1 MEPSLLAMT
10 DLACTRGGRRLFGGF
25 DLALGAGDCTEVRG
39 ANGSGK
45 STLLR
50 IAAGLFADY
59 SGEVEAAPRH
69 YLGHRNGVSALL
81 SPLENLRPYDRFG
94 SGSVRE
100 ALTRVGLQD
109 DLDAPSGQL
118 SQGQQ
123 RRVGLARLLL
133 GDKPLWLL
141 DEPLTALDGDGRRL
155 VRELVEAHCHRGG
168 AVLCATH
175 QTLGRS
181 ASAVHL
187 GS

>member
-1 MEPSLLAMT
+1 MPPLLTMT
-10 DLACTRGGRRLFGGF
+10 DLACTRGGRRLLDGF
-25 DLALGAGDCTEVRG
+25 DLTLGAGGCTEVRG

-59 SGEVEAAPRH
+59 SGAVEAAPRH

-81 SPLENLRPYDRFG
+81 SPLENLKLYERPG
-94 SGSVRE
+94 GHSVRE

-109 DLDAPSGQL
+109 ALNAPSGQL

-141 DEPLTALDGDGRRL
+141 DEPLTALDADGRRL

-175 QTLGRS
+175 QPLGCS
-181 ASAVHL
+181 ASEVHL
-187 GS
+187 RV

>member
-1 MEPSLLAMT
+1 MT
-10 DLACTRGGRRLFGGF
+10 ELACARGGRLLLEGF
-25 DLALGAGDCTEVRG
+25 NLSLGAGGCTEIHG
-39 ANGSGK
+39 ANGCGK

-59 SGEVEAAPRH
+59 SGAVEAAPRH

-81 SPLENLRPYDRFG
+81 SPLENLRLYERLGEG
-94 SGSVRE
+94 SARA
-100 ALTRVGLQD
+100 ALVRVGLKDQ
-109 DLDAPSGQL
+109 LGVPSSRL

-141 DEPLTALDGDGRRL
+141 DEPLTALDADGRRL
-155 VRELVEAHCHRGG
+155 VRELVAAHCDAGG

-175 QTLGRS
+175 RGLDCS
-181 ASAVHL
+181 ASEVRL
-187 GS
+187 GA

>member
-1 MEPSLLAMT
+1 MPPLLTMT
-10 DLACTRGGRRLFGGF
+10 DLASTRGGRRLLDGF
-25 DLALGAGDCTEVRG
+25 DLTLGAGGCTEVRG

-59 SGEVEAAPRH
+59 SGAVEAAPRH

-81 SPLENLRPYDRFG
+81 SPLENLKLYERPG
-94 SGSVRE
+94 GHSVRE
-100 ALTRVGLQD
+100 ALARVGLQD
-109 DLDAPSGQL
+109 ALEVPSGQL

-141 DEPLTALDGDGRRL
+141 DEPLTALDADGRRL
-155 VRELVEAHCHRGG
+155 VRELVEAHCHCGG

-175 QTLGRS
+175 QPLGCS
-181 ASAVHL
+181 ASEVHL
-187 GS
+187 RV

>member
-1 MEPSLLAMT
+1 MKPPLLAMI

-25 DLALGAGDCTEVRG
+25 DLTLGAGDCAEVHG

-59 SGEVEAAPRH
+59 SGEVEAVPCH
-69 YLGHRNGVSALL
+69 YLGHRSGVSALL
-81 SPLENLRPYDRFG
+81 SPLENLRPYERLGAG
-94 SGSVRE
+94 SARE
-100 ALTRVGLQD
+100 ALARVGLQD
-109 DLDAPSGQL
+109 EWEVPSGQL

-141 DEPLTALDGDGRRL
+141 DEPLAALDADGRRL
-155 VRELVEAHCHRGG
+155 VRELVESHCGGGG

-175 QTLGRS
+175 QALGCS
-181 ASAVHL
+181 ATEVHL
-187 GS
+187 DP

>member
-1 MEPSLLAMT
+1 MH

-25 DLALGAGDCTEVRG
+25 GLTLAAGGCTEIRG

-59 SGEVEAAPRH
+59 SGAVEAAPCH

-81 SPLENLRPYDRFG
+81 SPLENLKPYARLG
-94 SGSVRE
+94 GVAVRE
-100 ALTRVGLQD
+100 ALVRVGLQNQ
-109 DLDAPSGQL
+109 LTALSGQL

-141 DEPLTALDGDGRRL
+141 DEPLTALDVDGCRL
-155 VRELVEAHCHRGG
+155 VRELIEAHCGRGG

-175 QTLGRS
+175 QALGCP
-181 ASAVHL
+181 ASEVRL
-187 GS
+187 